1 MVNNQRT
8 GNADLIRA
16 HVAAN
21 PNCTAREIG
30 DAIGMNP
37 RLAAKFVD
45 RMLKAGTLIATRV
58 PVGGSFRNHLTL
70 GREPKFKAPRKQA
83 PKRDRSEY
91 QKAKRAAARAVR
103 VAAPPKPAKV
113 KITPGAIPAET
124 SFDYE
129 ERGGTIERLPSTW
142 EPRGRY
148 PWPTVPL
155 HQHARRAPFLFGEGT
170 RHDD

>member
-70 GREPKFKAPRKQA
+70 GREPKFKAPRKQK

-103 VAAPPKPAKV
+103 VAAPPKPPKPARPTRAAPV
-113 KITPGAIPAET
+113 SVPAES
-124 SFDYE
+124 SFDFE
-129 ERGGTIERLPSTW
+129 ARGGRVERLETHWATPDRY
-142 EPRGRY
+142 PRGNILPRNSY
-148 PWPTVPL
+148 RHL
-155 HQHARRAPFLFGEGT
+155 AP
-170 RHDD
+170 